1 MKELKSRLDTPNEQL
16 PAPMLRRMK
25 DATRDGL
32 PQKIIKAYKEMMP
45 PVQAS
50 AYSSVLARAG
60 TSRGSRKQMLEILH
74 HLRGV
79 PLHPH
84 RADDIDTSD
93 RSSILS
99 WIGESARLSKC
110 VDLLRGIAGRGDKAI
125 VFIEDLAVQRA
136 FAELM
141 AMVFDLAEIPGVI
154 NGGLPGDRRQAI
166 VDRFQEASP
175 GFDLLVLSPRAA
187 GLGLT
192 ITAATHVLHLSRWWN
207 PAVEDQCN
215 DRAYRIGQNRD
226 VTIYVPLAV
235 HPEYGDQ
242 SFDVKLDQLLER
254 KRTLSRDMLLPPET
268 EGDLE
273 GLFGEVAGAEE
284 GGGG

>member
-1 MKELKSRLDTPNEQL
+1 M
-16 PAPMLRRMK
+16 
-25 DATRDGL
+25 
-32 PQKIIKAYKEMMP
+32 
-45 PVQAS
+45 
-50 AYSSVLARAG
+50 
-60 TSRGSRKQMLEILH
+60 
-74 HLRGV
+74 
-79 PLHPH
+79 
-84 RADDIDTSD
+84 
-93 RSSILS
+93 
-99 WIGESARLSKC
+99 
-110 VDLLRGIAGRGDKAI
+110 DLLRGIAGRGDKAI

-136 FAELM
+136 FAESM
-141 AMVFDLAEIPGVI
+141 AMVFDLEEIPGII

-215 DRAYRIGQNRD
+215 DRAYRIGQSRD

-254 KRTLSRDMLLPPET
+254 KRALSRDMLLPPEMKVT
-268 EGDLE
+268 WKGSSVRSPALRRVTATDQYT
-273 GLFGEVAGAEE
+273 GEIRS
-284 GGGG
+284 